1 MTQALHRLVCRFNS
15 DSVNQSRG
23 DNTGRVN
30 LMSPAALATY
40 SVSSCFFNIEAIMNT
55 AIQTPATMASQPFSS
70 SGNKPLW
77 AAVGLLSA
85 AVLAMGGT
93 MLYRQGAQS
102 AVTAAPVAA
111 LAAPAAP
118 QRTAAPLASNDAA
131 DDLVEKPAA
140 AVKKVVV
147 KPVQRPAPAPRYAGV
162 SPAPQTAA
170 YPTNRRG
177 NYPANFPS
185 SYPTSQASNQPVAY
199 PQASVCASCGSVE
212 SVTAIERP
220 GKPSAISVGSVAG
233 GVIGAALGNQVGRGN
248 GRTLA
253 TVLGAVGGGFAGHA
267 IEGQVRK
274 ETVYQVGVR
283 MEDGSRRTVES
294 ATAPAVGSRVT
305 VDGNGLQGQTSS
317 SYERRAAPMSVG
329 YSQPAY

>member
-1 MTQALHRLVCRFNS
+1 
-15 DSVNQSRG
+15 
-23 DNTGRVN
+23 
-30 LMSPAALATY
+30 
-40 SVSSCFFNIEAIMNT
+40 MNT
-55 AIQTPATMASQPFSS
+55 AIQTPATLASGQAHSS

-102 AVTAAPVAA
+102 AVTAVPVAA
-111 LAAPAAP
+111 LAAPAAA
-118 QRTAAPLASNDAA
+118 QRTAMPLASNDVA

-140 AVKKVVV
+140 TVKKVVV
-147 KPVQRPAPAPRYAGV
+147 KPVHRPAPAPRYASN
-162 SPAPQTAA
+162 SPAPRAA
-170 YPTNRRG
+170 SYPSNNPS
-177 NYPANFPS
+177 NYPS
-185 SYPTSQASNQPVAY
+185 SYPTSQPSNQALNQPVAY
-199 PQASVCASCGSVE
+199 PQASVCATCGSVE
-212 SVTAIERP
+212 SVTAVERP
-220 GKPSAISVGSVAG
+220 GKPSPISVGSVAG

-274 ETVYQVGVR
+274 ETIYQVGVR
-283 MEDGSRRTVES
+283 MEDGSRRTIES
-294 ATAPAVGSRVT
+294 ATAPSLGSRVT

-317 SYERRAAPMSVG
+317 YERRAAPMSVG
-329 YSQPAY
+329 YSQPSY

>member
-1 MTQALHRLVCRFNS
+1 MNAATQTSA
-15 DSVNQSRG
+15 
-23 DNTGRVN
+23 N
-30 LMSPAALATY
+30 L
-40 SVSSCFFNIEAIMNT
+40 SSG
-55 AIQTPATMASQPFSS
+55 QPFSP

-111 LAAPAAP
+111 LAAPAVPAAL
-118 QRTAAPLASNDAA
+118 QRTALPLASNDAA

-140 AVKKVVV
+140 VVKKVVV
-147 KPVQRPAPAPRYAGV
+147 KPVHRPAPAPRYASV
-162 SPAPQTAA
+162 SPAPRAA
-170 YPTNRRG
+170 SYPSNNPG
-177 NYPANFPS
+177 NYPS
-185 SYPTSQASNQPVAY
+185 SYPTSQPSNQALNQPVAY
-199 PQASVCASCGSVE
+199 PQASVCATCGSVE
-212 SVTAIERP
+212 AVTAVERP

-283 MEDGSRRTVES
+283 MEDGTRRNVEIS
-294 ATAPAVGSRVT
+294 QAPNVGSRVT
-305 VDGNGLQGQTSS
+305 VEGSNLR
-317 SYERRAAPMSVG
+317 YR
-329 YSQPAY
+329 

>member
-1 MTQALHRLVCRFNS
+1 MNAATQTSANLS
-15 DSVNQSRG
+15 S
-23 DNTGRVN
+23 GR
-30 LMSPAALATY
+30 
-40 SVSSCFFNIEAIMNT
+40 
-55 AIQTPATMASQPFSS
+55 PFSP

-111 LAAPAAP
+111 LAAPAVPAAL
-118 QRTAAPLASNDAA
+118 QRTALPLASNDAA
-131 DDLVEKPAA
+131 DDLVEKPAK
-140 AVKKVVV
+140 VVRKVVV

-162 SPAPQTAA
+162 SPAPRAAA
-170 YPTNRRG
+170 YPAS
-177 NYPANFPS
+177 YPSGSQS
-185 SYPTSQASNQPVAY
+185 SYPVNY
-199 PQASVCASCGSVE
+199 PPASVCATCGSVE
-212 SVTAIERP
+212 SVTAVERP
-220 GKPSAISVGSVAG
+220 GKPSPISVGSVAG

-283 MEDGSRRTVES
+283 MEDGSRRTIES
-294 ATAPAVGSRVT
+294 ATAPSIGSRVT
-305 VDGNGLQGQTSS
+305 VDGNGLQGQTGG
-317 SYERRAAPMSVG
+317 YERRAAPMSVG

>member
-1 MTQALHRLVCRFNS
+1 
-15 DSVNQSRG
+15 
-23 DNTGRVN
+23 
-30 LMSPAALATY
+30 
-40 SVSSCFFNIEAIMNT
+40 MNT
-55 AIQTPATMASQPFSS
+55 AIQTPATLASGQAHSS

-102 AVTAAPVAA
+102 AVTAVPVAA
-111 LAAPAAP
+111 LAAPAAA
-118 QRTAAPLASNDAA
+118 QRTAMPLASNDVA

-147 KPVQRPAPAPRYAGV
+147 KPVHRPAPAPRYASN
-162 SPAPQTAA
+162 SPAPRAA
-170 YPTNRRG
+170 SYPSNNPS
-177 NYPANFPS
+177 NYPS
-185 SYPTSQASNQPVAY
+185 SYPTSQPSNQALNQPVAY
-199 PQASVCASCGSVE
+199 PQASVCATCGSVE
-212 SVTAIERP
+212 SVTAVERP
-220 GKPSAISVGSVAG
+220 GKPSPISVGSVAG

-274 ETVYQVGVR
+274 ETIYQVGVR
-283 MEDGSRRTVES
+283 MEDGSRRTIES
-294 ATAPAVGSRVT
+294 ATAPSVGSRVT

-317 SYERRAAPMSVG
+317 YERRAAPMSVG
-329 YSQPAY
+329 YSQPSY

>member
-1 MTQALHRLVCRFNS
+1 
-15 DSVNQSRG
+15 
-23 DNTGRVN
+23 
-30 LMSPAALATY
+30 
-40 SVSSCFFNIEAIMNT
+40 MNT
-55 AIQTPATMASQPFSS
+55 AIQTPATMTSGQALAS

-118 QRTAAPLASNDAA
+118 ALSAALPRTALPLASNDGA
-131 DDLVEKPAA
+131 DDLAEKPAA
-140 AVKKVVV
+140 VVKKVVV
-147 KPVQRPAPAPRYAGV
+147 KPVHRPAPAPRYAGV
-162 SPAPQTAA
+162 SPAPRAAA
-170 YPTNRRG
+170 YP
-177 NYPANFPS
+177 ANNSSSSQS
-185 SYPTSQASNQPVAY
+185 SYPVNY
-199 PQASVCASCGSVE
+199 PPASVCATCGSVE
-212 SVTAIERP
+212 SVTAVQRP
-220 GKPSAISVGSVAG
+220 GKPSPISVGSVAG

-283 MEDGSRRTVES
+283 MEDGSRRTIES

-305 VDGNGLQGQTSS
+305 VDGNGLQSQAGST
-317 SYERRAAPMSVG
+317 ERRAAPMSVG

>member
-1 MTQALHRLVCRFNS
+1 
-15 DSVNQSRG
+15 
-23 DNTGRVN
+23 
-30 LMSPAALATY
+30 
-40 SVSSCFFNIEAIMNT
+40 MNT
-55 AIQTPATMASQPFSS
+55 AIQTPANMASGQAHSS

-111 LAAPAAP
+111 LAAPAVPAAL
-118 QRTAAPLASNDAA
+118 QRTALPLASNDVA

-147 KPVQRPAPAPRYAGV
+147 KPVHRPAPAPAPRYASV
-162 SPAPQTAA
+162 SPAPRAA
-170 YPTNRRG
+170 SYPSNNLS
-177 NYPANFPS
+177 NYPS
-185 SYPTSQASNQPVAY
+185 SYPTSQPSNQALNQPVAY
-199 PQASVCASCGSVE
+199 PQASVCATCGSVE
-212 SVTAIERP
+212 SVTAVERP
-220 GKPSAISVGSVAG
+220 GKPSPISVGSVAG

-274 ETVYQVGVR
+274 ETFYQVGVR
-283 MEDGSRRTVES
+283 MEDGSRRTIES

-305 VDGNGLQGQTSS
+305 VDGNGLQGQASN
-317 SYERRAAPMSVG
+317 YERRAAPMSVG
-329 YSQPAY
+329 YSQPSY

>member
-1 MTQALHRLVCRFNS
+1 
-15 DSVNQSRG
+15 
-23 DNTGRVN
+23 
-30 LMSPAALATY
+30 
-40 SVSSCFFNIEAIMNT
+40 MNT
-55 AIQTPATMASQPFSS
+55 AIQTPATMASGQSLSS

-77 AAVGLLSA
+77 AAVSLLSA

-111 LAAPAAP
+111 LAAPVAPAAP
-118 QRTAAPLASNDAA
+118 AVAPRAALALASNDAA

-140 AVKKVVV
+140 VVKKVVV
-147 KPVQRPAPAPRYAGV
+147 KPVHRPAPAPRYASV
-162 SPAPQTAA
+162 SPAPRAA
-170 YPTNRRG
+170 SYPSNNPG
-177 NYPANFPS
+177 NYPS
-185 SYPTSQASNQPVAY
+185 SYPTSQPSNQPVAY
-199 PQASVCASCGSVE
+199 PQASVCATCGSVE
-212 SVTAIERP
+212 AVTAVERP

-233 GVIGAALGNQVGRGN
+233 GVIGAALGSQVGRGN

-305 VDGNGLQGQTSS
+305 VDGNGLQNQTG

>member
-1 MTQALHRLVCRFNS
+1 
-15 DSVNQSRG
+15 
-23 DNTGRVN
+23 
-30 LMSPAALATY
+30 
-40 SVSSCFFNIEAIMNT
+40 MNT
-55 AIQTPATMASQPFSS
+55 ATTTSANLASSQPLSS

-111 LAAPAAP
+111 LTAPAAAT
-118 QRTAAPLASNDAA
+118 RTAAPLASNDVA
-131 DDLVEKPAA
+131 DDLVEKPVA
-140 AVKKVVV
+140 AVKKVVKV
-147 KPVQRPAPAPRYAGV
+147 VARPAPRPAPAPRYAGV
-162 SPAPQTAA
+162 SPAPRAAA
-170 YPTNRRG
+170 YPTNYPS
-177 NYPANFPS
+177 NYPS
-185 SYPTSQASNQPVAY
+185 SYPSSQPS
-199 PQASVCASCGSVE
+199 PQAVNYPPVNVCATCGSVE
-212 SVTAIERP
+212 SVTAVQRP
-220 GKPSAISVGSVAG
+220 GKPSPISVGSVAG
-233 GVIGAALGNQVGRGN
+233 GVIGAALGNQVGHGN

-283 MEDGSRRTVES
+283 MEDGSRRTIES
-294 ATAPAVGSRVT
+294 ATAPSVGSRVT
-305 VDGNGLQGQTSS
+305 VDGNGLQGQSS

-329 YSQPAY
+329 YSQPSY

>member
-1 MTQALHRLVCRFNS
+1 
-15 DSVNQSRG
+15 
-23 DNTGRVN
+23 
-30 LMSPAALATY
+30 
-40 SVSSCFFNIEAIMNT
+40 MNT
-55 AIQTPATMASQPFSS
+55 AIQTPANMASGQALSS

-111 LAAPAAP
+111 LAAPAVPALSAAL
-118 QRTAAPLASNDAA
+118 QRTALPLASNDVA
-131 DDLVEKPAA
+131 DDLAEKPAA
-140 AVKKVVV
+140 VVKKVVV
-147 KPVQRPAPAPRYAGV
+147 KPVHRPAPAPRYASV
-162 SPAPQTAA
+162 SPAPRAA
-170 YPTNRRG
+170 SYPSNNPG
-177 NYPANFPS
+177 NYPS
-185 SYPTSQASNQPVAY
+185 SYPTSQTINQPVAY
-199 PQASVCASCGSVE
+199 PPASVCATCGSVE
-212 SVTAIERP
+212 SVTAVERP
-220 GKPSAISVGSVAG
+220 GKPSPISVGSVAG
-233 GVIGAALGNQVGRGN
+233 GVIGAALGSQVGRGN

-294 ATAPAVGSRVT
+294 ATAPSVGSRVT

-317 SYERRAAPMSVG
+317 YERRAAPMSVG
-329 YSQPAY
+329 NSQPAY

>member
-1 MTQALHRLVCRFNS
+1 
-15 DSVNQSRG
+15 
-23 DNTGRVN
+23 
-30 LMSPAALATY
+30 
-40 SVSSCFFNIEAIMNT
+40 MNT
-55 AIQTPATMASQPFSS
+55 AIQTPATLASGQAHSS

-102 AVTAAPVAA
+102 AVTAVPVAA
-111 LAAPAAP
+111 LAAPAAA
-118 QRTAAPLASNDAA
+118 QRTAMPLASNDVA

-147 KPVQRPAPAPRYAGV
+147 KPVHRPAPAPRYASN
-162 SPAPQTAA
+162 SPAPRAA
-170 YPTNRRG
+170 SYPSNNPS
-177 NYPANFPS
+177 NYPS
-185 SYPTSQASNQPVAY
+185 SYPTSQPSNQALNQPVAY
-199 PQASVCASCGSVE
+199 PQASVCATCGSVE
-212 SVTAIERP
+212 SVTAVERP
-220 GKPSAISVGSVAG
+220 GKPSPISVGSVAG

-274 ETVYQVGVR
+274 ETIYQVGVR
-283 MEDGSRRTVES
+283 MEDGSRRTIES
-294 ATAPAVGSRVT
+294 ATAPSVGSRVT
-305 VDGNGLQGQTSS
+305 VDGNGLQGATS

-329 YSQPAY
+329 YSQPSY

>member
-1 MTQALHRLVCRFNS
+1 
-15 DSVNQSRG
+15 
-23 DNTGRVN
+23 
-30 LMSPAALATY
+30 
-40 SVSSCFFNIEAIMNT
+40 MNT
-55 AIQTPATMASQPFSS
+55 AIQTPANMASGQALSA

-111 LAAPAAP
+111 LAAPAVPAAL
-118 QRTAAPLASNDAA
+118 QRTALPLASNDMA
-131 DDLVEKPAA
+131 DDLVEKHAA

-147 KPVQRPAPAPRYAGV
+147 KPVHHPAPAPRYASV
-162 SPAPQTAA
+162 SPAPRAA
-170 YPTNRRG
+170 SYPSNNPSNTPN
-177 NYPANFPS
+177 NYPS
-185 SYPTSQASNQPVAY
+185 SYPTSQPSNQALNQPVAY
-199 PQASVCASCGSVE
+199 PQASVCATCGSVE
-212 SVTAIERP
+212 SVTAVERP
-220 GKPSAISVGSVAG
+220 GKPSPISVGSVAG
-233 GVIGAALGNQVGRGN
+233 GVIGAALGDQVGRGN

-294 ATAPAVGSRVT
+294 ATAPSVGSRVT
-305 VDGNGLQGQTSS
+305 VDGNGLQGQTS

>member
-1 MTQALHRLVCRFNS
+1 
-15 DSVNQSRG
+15 
-23 DNTGRVN
+23 
-30 LMSPAALATY
+30 
-40 SVSSCFFNIEAIMNT
+40 MNT
-55 AIQTPATMASQPFSS
+55 AIQTPATMASGQPLST

-102 AVTAAPVAA
+102 AVS
-111 LAAPAAP
+111 
-118 QRTAAPLASNDAA
+118 AAPLAALTAPAAAPTAATRTATPLAANDLA

-140 AVKKVVV
+140 PVKKVVV
-147 KPVQRPAPAPRYAGV
+147 KPVYRPAPAPRYASV
-162 SPAPQTAA
+162 SPAPRAA
-170 YPTNRRG
+170 SYPSNNPSNNPG
-177 NYPANFPS
+177 NYS
-185 SYPTSQASNQPVAY
+185 SPYPTSQSSNQSSNQPVAY
-199 PQASVCASCGSVE
+199 PQASVCATCGSVE
-212 SVTAIERP
+212 SVTAVERP
-220 GKPSAISVGSVAG
+220 GKPSPISVGSVAG

-274 ETVYQVGVR
+274 ETVYQVSVR
-283 MEDGSRRTVES
+283 MEDGSRRTIES
-294 ATAPAVGSRVT
+294 ATAPSVGSRVT

-317 SYERRAAPMSVG
+317 YERRAAPMSVG
-329 YSQPAY
+329 YSQPAS

>member
-1 MTQALHRLVCRFNS
+1 
-15 DSVNQSRG
+15 
-23 DNTGRVN
+23 
-30 LMSPAALATY
+30 
-40 SVSSCFFNIEAIMNT
+40 MNT
-55 AIQTPATMASQPFSS
+55 AIQTPATTASGGPLFS

-111 LAAPAAP
+111 LAAPTNA
-118 QRTAAPLASNDAA
+118 QRTAVPLASNNIA
-131 DDLVEKPAA
+131 DDLVEKPVE
-140 AVKKVVV
+140 AVKKVVA
-147 KPVQRPAPAPRYAGV
+147 KPMYRPAPAPRYASV
-162 SPAPQTAA
+162 SPAPRAAA
-170 YPTNRRG
+170 YPT
-177 NYPANFPS
+177 
-185 SYPTSQASNQPVAY
+185 SQPSNQPMTY
-199 PQASVCASCGSVE
+199 SQASVCATCGSVE
-212 SVTAIERP
+212 SVTAVERP
-220 GKPSAISVGSVAG
+220 GKPSPISVGSVAG

-294 ATAPAVGSRVT
+294 ATAPSVGSRVT

-317 SYERRAAPMSVG
+317 YERRAAPMSVG
-329 YSQPAY
+329 YSQPSY

>member
-1 MTQALHRLVCRFNS
+1 
-15 DSVNQSRG
+15 
-23 DNTGRVN
+23 
-30 LMSPAALATY
+30 
-40 SVSSCFFNIEAIMNT
+40 MNT
-55 AIQTPATMASQPFSS
+55 AIQTPATLASGQALSS

-77 AAVGLLSA
+77 AAVSLLSA

-111 LAAPAAP
+111 LAAPAVPAVP
-118 QRTAAPLASNDAA
+118 QRAAFPLASNDAA

-140 AVKKVVV
+140 VVKKVVV
-147 KPVQRPAPAPRYAGV
+147 KPVHRPAPAPRYAGV
-162 SPAPQTAA
+162 SPAPRAA
-170 YPTNRRG
+170 SYPSNNPS
-177 NYPANFPS
+177 NYPS
-185 SYPTSQASNQPVAY
+185 SYPTSQPSNQAVNQTFNQPVAY
-199 PQASVCASCGSVE
+199 PQASVCATCGSVE
-212 SVTAIERP
+212 SVTAVERP

-294 ATAPAVGSRVT
+294 AAAPAVGSRVT
-305 VDGNGLQGQTSS
+305 VDGNGLQGQTG

>member
-1 MTQALHRLVCRFNS
+1 
-15 DSVNQSRG
+15 
-23 DNTGRVN
+23 
-30 LMSPAALATY
+30 
-40 SVSSCFFNIEAIMNT
+40 MNT
-55 AIQTPATMASQPFSS
+55 AIQTPATMASGQALSA

-111 LAAPAAP
+111 LAAPAVPAAL
-118 QRTAAPLASNDAA
+118 QRSAVPLASNEVA

-147 KPVQRPAPAPRYAGV
+147 KPVHRPAPAPRYASV
-162 SPAPQTAA
+162 SPAPRAA
-170 YPTNRRG
+170 SYPSNNPSNNPTN
-177 NYPANFPS
+177 YPS
-185 SYPTSQASNQPVAY
+185 SYPTSQPSNQAVNQALNQPVAY
-199 PQASVCASCGSVE
+199 PQASVCATCGSVE
-212 SVTAIERP
+212 SVTAVQRP
-220 GKPSAISVGSVAG
+220 GKPSPISVGSVAG

-283 MEDGSRRTVES
+283 MEDGSRRSVES

-305 VDGNGLQGQTSS
+305 VDGNSLQGQTS

>member
-1 MTQALHRLVCRFNS
+1 
-15 DSVNQSRG
+15 
-23 DNTGRVN
+23 
-30 LMSPAALATY
+30 
-40 SVSSCFFNIEAIMNT
+40 MNT
-55 AIQTPATMASQPFSS
+55 AIQTPANMPFGLAQASP
-70 SGNKPLW
+70 GNKPLW

-111 LAAPAAP
+111 LAAPAAL
-118 QRTAAPLASNDAA
+118 QRTALPLASNDVA

-147 KPVQRPAPAPRYAGV
+147 KPVHRPAPAPRYASA
-162 SPAPQTAA
+162 SPAPRAA
-170 YPTNRRG
+170 SYPSNTPN
-177 NYPANFPS
+177 NYPS
-185 SYPTSQASNQPVAY
+185 SYPTSQPSNQAVNQTFNQPVAY
-199 PQASVCASCGSVE
+199 PQASVCATCGSVE
-212 SVTAIERP
+212 SVTAVERP
-220 GKPSAISVGSVAG
+220 GKPSPISVGSVAG

-294 ATAPAVGSRVT
+294 STAPAVGSRVT

-317 SYERRAAPMSVG
+317 YERRAAPMSVG

>member
-1 MTQALHRLVCRFNS
+1 
-15 DSVNQSRG
+15 
-23 DNTGRVN
+23 
-30 LMSPAALATY
+30 
-40 SVSSCFFNIEAIMNT
+40 MNT
-55 AIQTPATMASQPFSS
+55 ATQTSANLSSSQPFSP

-111 LAAPAAP
+111 LVAPAVPAALP
-118 QRTAAPLASNDAA
+118 RTALPLASNDVT

-140 AVKKVVV
+140 AAKKVVV
-147 KPVQRPAPAPRYAGV
+147 KPVHRPAPAPRYASV
-162 SPAPQTAA
+162 SPAPRAA
-170 YPTNRRG
+170 SYPVNNAG
-177 NYPANFPS
+177 NTPSNYPS
-185 SYPTSQASNQPVAY
+185 SYPTSQASSQPVAY
-199 PQASVCASCGSVE
+199 PQVSVCATCGSVE
-212 SVTAIERP
+212 SVTAVERP
-220 GKPSAISVGSVAG
+220 GKPSPISVGSVAG

-283 MEDGSRRTVES
+283 MEDGSRRTIES

-317 SYERRAAPMSVG
+317 YERRAAPMSVG

>member
-1 MTQALHRLVCRFNS
+1 
-15 DSVNQSRG
+15 
-23 DNTGRVN
+23 
-30 LMSPAALATY
+30 
-40 SVSSCFFNIEAIMNT
+40 MNT
-55 AIQTPATMASQPFSS
+55 ATQTPATMASIQPFSS
-70 SGNKPLW
+70 SANKPLW

-102 AVTAAPVAA
+102 AVTAAPVAV

-118 QRTAAPLASNDAA
+118 QRTASPLASNDVA

-147 KPVQRPAPAPRYAGV
+147 KPVHRPAPAPRYASV
-162 SPAPQTAA
+162 SPAPRAA
-170 YPTNRRG
+170 SYPS
-177 NYPANFPS
+177 NYPS
-185 SYPTSQASNQPVAY
+185 SYPTSQPSNQALNQPVAY
-199 PQASVCASCGSVE
+199 PQASVCATCGSVE
-212 SVTAIERP
+212 SVTAVERP
-220 GKPSAISVGSVAG
+220 GKPSPISVGSVAG

-294 ATAPAVGSRVT
+294 SSAPSVGSRVT

-329 YSQPAY
+329 YSQPSY

>member
-1 MTQALHRLVCRFNS
+1 
-15 DSVNQSRG
+15 
-23 DNTGRVN
+23 
-30 LMSPAALATY
+30 
-40 SVSSCFFNIEAIMNT
+40 MNT
-55 AIQTPATMASQPFSS
+55 AIQTPATLASGQALSS

-77 AAVGLLSA
+77 AAVSLLSA

-111 LAAPAAP
+111 LAAPAVPAAP
-118 QRTAAPLASNDAA
+118 QRTALPLASNDAA

-140 AVKKVVV
+140 VVKKVVV
-147 KPVQRPAPAPRYAGV
+147 KPVHRPAPAPRYASV
-162 SPAPQTAA
+162 SPAPRAA
-170 YPTNRRG
+170 FYPSSTPN
-177 NYPANFPS
+177 NYPS
-185 SYPTSQASNQPVAY
+185 SYPTSQPSNQAVNQAVNQALNQPVAY
-199 PQASVCASCGSVE
+199 PQASVCATCGSVE
-212 SVTAIERP
+212 SVTAVERP

-294 ATAPAVGSRVT
+294 AAAPSVGSRVT
-305 VDGNGLQGQTSS
+305 VDGNGLQGQTS

>member
-1 MTQALHRLVCRFNS
+1 
-15 DSVNQSRG
+15 
-23 DNTGRVN
+23 
-30 LMSPAALATY
+30 
-40 SVSSCFFNIEAIMNT
+40 MNT
-55 AIQTPATMASQPFSS
+55 AIQTPATMASGQSLSS

-77 AAVGLLSA
+77 AAVSLLSA

-111 LAAPAAP
+111 LAAPVAPAAP
-118 QRTAAPLASNDAA
+118 AIAPRAALPLASNDAA

-140 AVKKVVV
+140 VVKKVVV
-147 KPVQRPAPAPRYAGV
+147 KPVHRPAPAPRYASV
-162 SPAPQTAA
+162 SPAPRAA
-170 YPTNRRG
+170 SYPSSNPG
-177 NYPANFPS
+177 NNPSNYPS
-185 SYPTSQASNQPVAY
+185 SYPTSQPSNQPVAY
-199 PQASVCASCGSVE
+199 PQASVCATCGSVE
-212 SVTAIERP
+212 AVTAVERP

-233 GVIGAALGNQVGRGN
+233 GVIGAALGSQVGRGN

-305 VDGNGLQGQTSS
+305 VDGNSLQGQTS

>member
-1 MTQALHRLVCRFNS
+1 
-15 DSVNQSRG
+15 
-23 DNTGRVN
+23 
-30 LMSPAALATY
+30 
-40 SVSSCFFNIEAIMNT
+40 MNT
-55 AIQTPATMASQPFSS
+55 AIQTPANMPFGLAQASP
-70 SGNKPLW
+70 GNKPLW

-111 LAAPAAP
+111 LAAPAAL
-118 QRTAAPLASNDAA
+118 QRTALPLASNDVA

-147 KPVQRPAPAPRYAGV
+147 KPVHRPAPAPRYASA
-162 SPAPQTAA
+162 SPAPRAA
-170 YPTNRRG
+170 SYPSNTPN
-177 NYPANFPS
+177 NYPS
-185 SYPTSQASNQPVAY
+185 SYPTSQPSNQAVNQTFNQPVAY
-199 PQASVCASCGSVE
+199 PQASVCATCGSVE
-212 SVTAIERP
+212 SVTAVERP
-220 GKPSAISVGSVAG
+220 GKPSPISVGSVAG

-294 ATAPAVGSRVT
+294 ATAPSVGSRVT
-305 VDGNGLQGQTSS
+305 VDGNGLQGQTS

>member
-1 MTQALHRLVCRFNS
+1 
-15 DSVNQSRG
+15 
-23 DNTGRVN
+23 
-30 LMSPAALATY
+30 
-40 SVSSCFFNIEAIMNT
+40 MNT
-55 AIQTPATMASQPFSS
+55 AIQTPANMASGQALSS

-111 LAAPAAP
+111 LAAPAVPALSAAL
-118 QRTAAPLASNDAA
+118 QRTALPLASNDVA
-131 DDLVEKPAA
+131 DDLAEKPAA
-140 AVKKVVV
+140 VVKKVVV
-147 KPVQRPAPAPRYAGV
+147 KPVHRPAPAPRYASV
-162 SPAPQTAA
+162 SPAPRAA
-170 YPTNRRG
+170 SYPSNNPG
-177 NYPANFPS
+177 NYPS
-185 SYPTSQASNQPVAY
+185 SYPTSQTINQPVAY
-199 PQASVCASCGSVE
+199 PPASVCATCGSVE
-212 SVTAIERP
+212 SVTAVERP
-220 GKPSAISVGSVAG
+220 GKPSPISVGSVAG
-233 GVIGAALGNQVGRGN
+233 GVIGAALGSQVGRGN

-294 ATAPAVGSRVT
+294 ATAPSVGSRVT
-305 VDGNGLQGQTSS
+305 VDGNGLQGQTS

>member
-1 MTQALHRLVCRFNS
+1 
-15 DSVNQSRG
+15 
-23 DNTGRVN
+23 
-30 LMSPAALATY
+30 
-40 SVSSCFFNIEAIMNT
+40 MNT
-55 AIQTPATMASQPFSS
+55 ATQTSANLSSGQPFSP

-102 AVTAAPVAA
+102 AVTAAPVVA
-111 LAAPAAP
+111 LAAPAVPAAL
-118 QRTAAPLASNDAA
+118 QRTALPLASNDAA

-140 AVKKVVV
+140 VVKKVVV

-162 SPAPQTAA
+162 SPAPRAAA
-170 YPTNRRG
+170 YPAS
-177 NYPANFPS
+177 YPSGSQS
-185 SYPTSQASNQPVAY
+185 SYPVNY
-199 PQASVCASCGSVE
+199 PPASVCATCGSVE
-212 SVTAIERP
+212 SVTAVERP
-220 GKPSAISVGSVAG
+220 GKPSPISVGSVAG

-283 MEDGSRRTVES
+283 MEDGSRRTIES
-294 ATAPAVGSRVT
+294 ATAPSIGSRVT
-305 VDGNGLQGQTSS
+305 VDGNGLQGQTS

>member
-1 MTQALHRLVCRFNS
+1 
-15 DSVNQSRG
+15 
-23 DNTGRVN
+23 
-30 LMSPAALATY
+30 
-40 SVSSCFFNIEAIMNT
+40 MNT
-55 AIQTPATMASQPFSS
+55 AIQTPVNMASGQALSA

-93 MLYRQGAQS
+93 MLYRHGAQS
-102 AVTAAPVAA
+102 AVS
-111 LAAPAAP
+111 
-118 QRTAAPLASNDAA
+118 AAPLAALTAPAAAPTAATRTATPLAANDLA
-131 DDLVEKPAA
+131 DDLIEKPAA
-140 AVKKVVV
+140 AAKKVVV
-147 KPVQRPAPAPRYAGV
+147 KPVHRPAPAPRYASV
-162 SPAPQTAA
+162 SPAPRASS
-170 YPTNRRG
+170 YPSNNPS
-177 NYPANFPS
+177 NYPS
-185 SYPTSQASNQPVAY
+185 SYPTNQPSNQAVNQTFNQPVAY
-199 PQASVCASCGSVE
+199 PQASVCATCGSVE
-212 SVTAIERP
+212 SVTAVERP
-220 GKPSAISVGSVAG
+220 GKPSPISVGSVAG

-294 ATAPAVGSRVT
+294 ATAPSVGSRVT
-305 VDGNGLQGQTSS
+305 VDGNGLQGQTS

>member
-1 MTQALHRLVCRFNS
+1 
-15 DSVNQSRG
+15 
-23 DNTGRVN
+23 
-30 LMSPAALATY
+30 
-40 SVSSCFFNIEAIMNT
+40 MNT
-55 AIQTPATMASQPFSS
+55 AIQTPATVASGQALAS

-111 LAAPAAP
+111 LAAPAAGL
-118 QRTAAPLASNDAA
+118 RTALPLPLASNDVA
-131 DDLVEKPAA
+131 DDMVEKPAA
-140 AVKKVVV
+140 AAKKVLV
-147 KPVQRPAPAPRYAGV
+147 KPVHRPAPAPRYASISPV
-162 SPAPQTAA
+162 SRAA
-170 YPTNRRG
+170 SYPSNNPS
-177 NYPANFPS
+177 NYPS
-185 SYPTSQASNQPVAY
+185 SYPTSQPSNQQVAY
-199 PQASVCASCGSVE
+199 PPASVCATCGLVE
-212 SVTAIERP
+212 SVTAVERP
-220 GKPSAISVGSVAG
+220 GKPSPISVGSVAG

-283 MEDGSRRTVES
+283 MEDGSRRTLES

-305 VDGNGLQGQTSS
+305 VDGNGLQSQSG

-329 YSQPAY
+329 YSQPSY

>member
-1 MTQALHRLVCRFNS
+1 
-15 DSVNQSRG
+15 
-23 DNTGRVN
+23 
-30 LMSPAALATY
+30 
-40 SVSSCFFNIEAIMNT
+40 MNT
-55 AIQTPATMASQPFSS
+55 AIQTPATVASGQDLSS

-111 LAAPAAP
+111 LAAPAVPALSAAL
-118 QRTAAPLASNDAA
+118 QRTALPLASNDVA
-131 DDLVEKPAA
+131 DDLAEKPAA
-140 AVKKVVV
+140 VVKKVVV
-147 KPVQRPAPAPRYAGV
+147 KPVHRPAPAPRYASV
-162 SPAPQTAA
+162 SPAPRAA
-170 YPTNRRG
+170 SYPSNNPG
-177 NYPANFPS
+177 NYPS
-185 SYPTSQASNQPVAY
+185 SYPTSQTINQPVAY
-199 PQASVCASCGSVE
+199 PPASVCATCGSVE
-212 SVTAIERP
+212 SVTAVERP
-220 GKPSAISVGSVAG
+220 GKPSPISVGSVAG
-233 GVIGAALGNQVGRGN
+233 GVIGAALGSQVGRGN

-274 ETVYQVGVR
+274 ETVYQIGVR

-294 ATAPAVGSRVT
+294 ATAPSVGSRVT
-305 VDGNGLQGQTSS
+305 VDGNGLQGQTS

>member
-1 MTQALHRLVCRFNS
+1 
-15 DSVNQSRG
+15 
-23 DNTGRVN
+23 
-30 LMSPAALATY
+30 
-40 SVSSCFFNIEAIMNT
+40 MNT
-55 AIQTPATMASQPFSS
+55 AIQTPATMASGQSLSS

-77 AAVGLLSA
+77 AAVSLLSA

-111 LAAPAAP
+111 LAAPAVAP
-118 QRTAAPLASNDAA
+118 RAALPLASNDAA

-140 AVKKVVV
+140 VVKKVVV
-147 KPVQRPAPAPRYAGV
+147 KPVHRPAPAPRYAGV
-162 SPAPQTAA
+162 SPAPRAA
-170 YPTNRRG
+170 SYPSNNPS
-177 NYPANFPS
+177 NYPS
-185 SYPTSQASNQPVAY
+185 SYPTSQPSNQPVAY
-199 PQASVCASCGSVE
+199 PQASVCATCGSVE
-212 SVTAIERP
+212 AVTAVERP

-233 GVIGAALGNQVGRGN
+233 GVIGAALGSQVGRGN

-305 VDGNGLQGQTSS
+305 VDGNSLQGQTS